1 MLQDTF
7 KIVNAILYSIRP
19 SATLGAC
26 LLVLAAYNPVQNE
39 VTLILPLML
48 ASFFGGSFCFLINDI
63 YDREKDLLNNKKRP
77 IATGLIPI
85 RLVVGTSI
93 VCAVIFLISTWY
105 IGLYAFILS
114 FGFLFIATAYSAINA
129 KTGLFAN
136 VIVALMVSGTQWG
149 VAIIQPDAFL
159 IMSSVFLFFLT
170 IPREILLDWLDLIGD
185 KKSGKQSFPMSHSAR
200 DTKWLIAICLPICSG
215 SVYPLLSNYEWI
227 SVTFYLIAIVTS
239 WLSFVPFMK
248 KASNNTALRGVRLT
262 HISFAFLILAL
273 FSR

>member
-39 VTLILPLML
+39 VNLILPLML

-63 YDREKDLLNNKKRP
+63 YDSEKDLLNNKKRP
-77 IATGLIPI
+77 IATGLLPIP
-85 RLVVGTSI
+85 LAVGTSI
-93 VCAVIFLISTWY
+93 VCAVIFLISTWF
-105 IGLYAFILS
+105 IGFYAFVLS
-114 FGFLFIATAYSAINA
+114 FGFLFIATAYSSINA

-149 VAIIQPDAFL
+149 VAIIQPDAYL

-185 KKSGKQSFPMSHSAR
+185 KKSGKQSFPMSHSAG
-200 DTKWLIAICLPICSG
+200 DTKWLIAICLLICSG
-215 SVYPLLSNYEWI
+215 SIYLLLSNYEWI
-227 SVTFYLIAIVTS
+227 SVTFYLLAIVTS